1 MKQPTALD
9 TETTTYNTGNFYD
22 KRNKIVCYSYATHER
37 CGAHLITEPSIMA
50 LEELLE
56 QTSLVVGFNFKFDL
70 PWIRSL
76 GVDIDS
82 IPIWDVQIAEFIIS
96 NQTNRFPSLEGT
108 CQKYGIEGKIDV
120 VKTEYWDKGINTD
133 EIPWEVLGPYAQQDA
148 EATLRCYYAQLAV
161 MTPKQIRLCKLMCM
175 DLKILQEM
183 EQNGIAYDEQ
193 LCEKNSKEIDDK
205 IKNIQQK
212 LADVYPSIP
221 INFNSPDHLSAFLY
235 GGTIVEEKKV
245 HDGFYKSR
253 IKAGQPKL
261 KKVEVEHI
269 LPKMFEPIRGT
280 ALKKEGM
287 YSTNEDTLKK
297 LKGKNKHLVVLLQE
311 LAKLETLNSKYF
323 VGIPK
328 LNEKMNWP
336 KGKIHGQ
343 FNQCI
348 AATGRLSSKEPNLQ
362 NFASELQD
370 IFVSIYE

>member
-1 MKQPTALD
+1 
-9 TETTTYNTGNFYD
+9 
-22 KRNKIVCYSYATHER
+22 
-37 CGAHLITEPSIMA
+37 
-50 LEELLE
+50 
-56 QTSLVVGFNFKFDL
+56 
-70 PWIRSL
+70 
-76 GVDIDS
+76 
-82 IPIWDVQIAEFIIS
+82 
-96 NQTNRFPSLEGT
+96 
-108 CQKYGIEGKIDV
+108 
-120 VKTEYWDKGINTD
+120 
-133 EIPWEVLGPYAQQDA
+133 
-148 EATLRCYYAQLAV
+148 

-297 LKGKNKHLVVLLQE
+297 LKGKNEHLVVLLQE